1 MQPNSSD
8 DLKQTVRE
16 RYDQIARQSAAQ
28 NASSCCGTGC
38 GCSSGDILMAE
49 DYSQLEGYVPS
60 ADLGLGCGIP
70 TEGAD
75 IREGDTV
82 LDLGSGAG
90 NDVFVARRLVGETGT
105 VIGVDMTEIMV
116 EKANANKA
124 LLGYTNVDFRLGD
137 IEQLPVEPNSIDV
150 VISNCVLNL
159 VPDKGKAF
167 SEMFRVLRPGG
178 HFTVSDIVVTRPLPE
193 AVRSAAELYVG
204 CVAGAQVKEDY
215 IATAQSAGFDTLVIV
230 KEKTI
235 DIPDDILAASLKPE
249 ELAEFKNS
257 HATILSITLRGEK
270 RS

>member
-1 MQPNSSD
+1 MDLRYSKRPGSSVVSNTGMAVGRR
-8 DLKQTVRE
+8 LSRVAETFPLLACV
-16 RYDQIARQSAAQ
+16 SATA
-28 NASSCCGTGC
+28 G
-38 GCSSGDILMAE
+38 
-49 DYSQLEGYVPS
+49 
-60 ADLGLGCGIP
+60 LGLGCGIP
-70 TEGAD
+70 TAGAD

-90 NDVFVARRLVGETGT
+90 NDVFVARRLVGENGS

-124 LLGYTNVDFRLGD
+124 LLGYANVDFRLGD
-137 IEQLPVEPNSIDV
+137 IEQLPVDPNSVDV

-159 VPDKGKAF
+159 VPDKAKAF
-167 SEMFRVLRPGG
+167 SEMFSVLKPGG

-215 IATAQSAGFDTLVIV
+215 IATAQSAGFDNLTVV

-235 DIPDDILAASLKPE
+235 DIPDDVLAASLDRD
-249 ELAEFKNS
+249 ELAEFRNS
-257 HATILSITLRGEK
+257 HSTILSITLRGEK